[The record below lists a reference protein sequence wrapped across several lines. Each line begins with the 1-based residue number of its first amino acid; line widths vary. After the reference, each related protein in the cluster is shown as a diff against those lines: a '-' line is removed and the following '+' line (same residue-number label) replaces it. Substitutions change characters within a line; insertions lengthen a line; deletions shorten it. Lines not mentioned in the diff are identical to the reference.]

1 MPGALDSYA
10 NLPGLEIQGL
20 VGLILSYFLAS
31 LRIGAFVIASPLF
44 GARAV
49 PVQVRI
55 VIAVMLT
62 LLVVSRVTPPDVADL
77 GTAKLVA
84 VVFTEIALG
93 LGAGMILNIWFA
105 AAALAGEKIAG
116 STGLGFASQVDP
128 NMGGQTPV
136 VSQFLTMFLT
146 AIFLS
151 MNGHI
156 LVLTAMVE
164 SYVILPIGTVTGL
177 LVIAQAG
184 IDAAGDMFAAG
195 ALIMLPVVSVLLL
208 VNLTIGVITR
218 SSPQL
223 NLFSFGF
230 PITMMVAFVT
240 MYVTVSVM
248 GYALFDLAQ
257 AGIRAMMNL
266 LLVLAE
272 G

>member
-55 VIAVMLT
+55 VMAVMFT

-105 AAALAGEKIAG
+105 AAALAVKRSQAAP
-116 STGLGFASQVDP
+116 GLGLHRRLI
-128 NMGGQTPV
+128 QTWVARP
-136 VSQFLTMFLT
+136 
-146 AIFLS
+146 
-151 MNGHI
+151 
-156 LVLTAMVE
+156 
-164 SYVILPIGTVTGL
+164 
-177 LVIAQAG
+177 
-184 IDAAGDMFAAG
+184 
-195 ALIMLPVVSVLLL
+195 
-208 VNLTIGVITR
+208 R
-218 SSPQL
+218 SSA
-223 NLFSFGF
+223 SF
-230 PITMMVAFVT
+230 
-240 MYVTVSVM
+240 
-248 GYALFDLAQ
+248 
-257 AGIRAMMNL
+257 
-266 LLVLAE
+266 
-272 G
+272 